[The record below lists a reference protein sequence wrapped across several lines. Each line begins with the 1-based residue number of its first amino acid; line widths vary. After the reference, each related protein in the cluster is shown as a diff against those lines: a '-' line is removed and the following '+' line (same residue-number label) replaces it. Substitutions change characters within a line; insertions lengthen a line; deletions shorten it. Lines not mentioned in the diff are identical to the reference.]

1 MVSSFLAVWAVV
13 ASLLRQFVMHCFDS
27 GTFNALALLSESENL
42 VVSFWFIVKIL
53 SGLSAL
59 ASSSITFTQ
68 LQIAPA
74 RMGVYGR
81 WHDMFP

>member
-42 VVSFWFIVKIL
+42 VVSFGSL
-53 SGLSAL
+53 
-59 ASSSITFTQ
+59 
-68 LQIAPA
+68 
-74 RMGVYGR
+74 
-81 WHDMFP
+81 

>member
-42 VVSFWFIVKIL
+42 VVSLLFR
-53 SGLSAL
+53 G
-59 ASSSITFTQ
+59 
-68 LQIAPA
+68 
-74 RMGVYGR
+74 YGMKR
-81 WHDMFP
+81 QRHRRLFPGRFVR